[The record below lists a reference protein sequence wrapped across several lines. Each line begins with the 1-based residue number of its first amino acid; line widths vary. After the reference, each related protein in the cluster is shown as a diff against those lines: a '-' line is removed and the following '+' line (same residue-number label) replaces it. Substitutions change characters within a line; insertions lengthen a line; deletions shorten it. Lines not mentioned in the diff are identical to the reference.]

1 MEDCFIE
8 IFRIMK
14 KDRYMALYVSD
25 SYKKDY
31 PFMAI
36 GFKLFEILNK
46 YFMPIDIISVVRH
59 NKNLSKGNY
68 HISAIENNYYLR
80 GFNYLFIMYKIGN
93 KTIDNNGKL
102 HLRNL

>member
-1 MEDCFIE
+1 
-8 IFRIMK
+8 
-14 KDRYMALYVSD
+14 
-25 SYKKDY
+25 
-31 PFMAI
+31 MAI

-59 NKNLSKGNY
+59 NKNLIKGNY